1 MIEVIESGLVYRSP
15 ESQSPPL
22 HTWHPTVV
30 MLESGEL
37 VAAFD
42 IADHAE
48 SLDYATHIARS
59 SDEGRTWSP
68 PVRMFKDSVQG
79 RVTSFARIARV
90 GAGELIATGARAY
103 RRPDDASL
111 VNRDTLG
118 FVPVEL
124 IVLRSTDGGHTWS
137 GPATIE
143 PPLEGPSFEICHAVI
158 VLRDGRWLWPT
169 ATWKGWDGD
178 APNGMKAI
186 ALVSTDRG
194 KTWPTYLDVLDQY
207 DRGVFSWE
215 QSIVQLADDRLLQVA
230 WAYDEATGH
239 SEPTPYVI
247 SAEGRTFSQPR
258 PTGLQGQTT
267 KLHVLADGTVLALYR
282 RDDRP
287 GLWANR
293 VRIDGDSWINLED
306 QAVWQGAPS
315 GMAGDGTGADE
326 LVDLQFGFPQ
336 MLSLPNGDVFAVF
349 WCQEDDIRNIRWF
362 RIRVA

>member
-37 VAAFD
+37 VVAFD

-68 PVRMFKDSVQG
+68 PVRMFQDSVQG

-137 GPATIE
+137 GPATIK

-194 KTWPTYLDVLDQY
+194 RTWPTYLDVLDQY

-267 KLHVLADGTVLALYR
+267 KLHVLADGTVLVLYR

-315 GMAGDGTGADE
+315 GMAGEGTGADE

-336 MLSLPNGDVFAVF
+336 MHSLPNGDVFAVF
-349 WCQEDDIRNIRWF
+349 WCQEDGIRNIRWF

>member
-68 PVRMFKDSVQG
+68 PVRMFQDSVQG

-124 IVLRSTDGGHTWS
+124 IVLRSADGGHTWS

-194 KTWPTYLDVLDQY
+194 
-207 DRGVFSWE
+207 
-215 QSIVQLADDRLLQVA
+215 
-230 WAYDEATGH
+230 
-239 SEPTPYVI
+239 
-247 SAEGRTFSQPR
+247 
-258 PTGLQGQTT
+258 
-267 KLHVLADGTVLALYR
+267 
-282 RDDRP
+282 RP
-287 GLWANR
+287 GQLIWTSWTNTTAAYSRGSNRSCSSPTTGCCKLPGPTTRRQGTANR
-293 VRIDGDSWINLED
+293 RR
-306 QAVWQGAPS
+306 
-315 GMAGDGTGADE
+315 T
-326 LVDLQFGFPQ
+326 
-336 MLSLPNGDVFAVF
+336 
-349 WCQEDDIRNIRWF
+349 
-362 RIRVA
+362 